1 MANPLTLYIP
11 IKQDPEIQ
19 KLAQAAHD
27 HFVELHT
34 GELDLFVDVHYARL
48 VLIPNPGGSGI
59 LAICMITTFDG
70 GMNPYLKFF
79 WNNQA
84 LQKLFAGLAA
94 MALVPADPA
103 VTDFTTFETFINNNN
118 LSNRPDDLYQAYGH
132 TVRQI
137 KARFSASA

>member
-11 IKQDPEIQ
+11 IKQNPEIQ
-19 KLAQAAHD
+19 RLAQAAHD
-27 HFVELHT
+27 HFVKLHT
-34 GELDLFVDVHYARL
+34 GELDRFEDVHYARL

-59 LAICMITTFDG
+59 LAVCVITTFNG

-79 WNNQA
+79 WNNQS

-94 MALVPADPA
+94 MALVPPDPA
-103 VTDFTTFETFINNNN
+103 VTDFTTFENFINSNN
-118 LSNRPDDLYQAYGH
+118 LSNRVDDDLYQAYGH

-137 KARFSASA
+137 KARFS

>member
-1 MANPLTLYIP
+1 MANPLTLYVP

-34 GELDLFVDVHYARL
+34 GELDRFEDVHYARL

-59 LAICMITTFDG
+59 LALCVITTFDG

-79 WNNQA
+79 WDDPA
-84 LQKLFAGLAA
+84 LQKLFAGIAA
-94 MALVPADPA
+94 MALVPPDPPIADF
-103 VTDFTTFETFINNNN
+103 VGFTNFINDNN
-118 LSNRPDDLYQAYGH
+118 LSSRPDDLYQAYSH

-137 KARFSASA
+137 KARFSPST